1 MDHQVTLLMSEFVT
15 RDVKRFILTRPEGF
29 VFEPGQGV
37 ELAIDH
43 PDWKDEARPFTPTSL
58 EDDQVLEFTI
68 KGYPERAGVTK
79 ALHDLRPGA
88 RLLMSEPFGT
98 IRYKGK
104 GTFIAGGAG
113 VTPFIAILRR
123 LARDASLDG
132 HGLLFSNK
140 TPADVICEK
149 EFRYLLGERCVL
161 TCTEETA
168 PVYEGRLIDRDFLAE
183 RIDDFGQHFYVC
195 GPPKFNDAVNEALK
209 DLGAEPDLLV
219 FEQ

>member
-1 MDHQVTLLMSEFVT
+1 MDHKITLLMSEFVT
-15 RDVKRFILTRPEGF
+15 RDVKRFIMTRPDSF

-58 EDDQVLEFTI
+58 EDDRVLEFTI
-68 KGYPERAGVTK
+68 KGYPEREGVTK
-79 ALHDLRPGA
+79 ALHELRPGTT
-88 RLLMSEPFGT
+88 LLMSEPFGT
-98 IRYKGK
+98 IRYRGK
-104 GTFIAGGAG
+104 GWFVAGGAG

-123 LARDASLDG
+123 LARDGSLDG
-132 HGLLFSNK
+132 HGLLFSNR

-168 PVYEGRLIDRDFLAE
+168 PGYEGRLIDRDFLAE
-183 RIDDFGQHFYVC
+183 HIDDFGQHFYVC
-195 GPPKFNDAVNEALK
+195 GPPKFNEAINEALE

>member
-168 PVYEGRLIDRDFLAE
+168 PGHEGRLIDRDFLAE

>member
-29 VFEPGQGV
+29 LFEPGQGV

-98 IRYKGK
+98 IRYQGK

-149 EFRYLLGERCVL
+149 EFRYLLGPRCVL

-168 PVYEGRLIDRDFLAE
+168 PGYEGRLIDRDFLAE

-195 GPPKFNDAVNEALK
+195 GPPKFNDAVNQALK